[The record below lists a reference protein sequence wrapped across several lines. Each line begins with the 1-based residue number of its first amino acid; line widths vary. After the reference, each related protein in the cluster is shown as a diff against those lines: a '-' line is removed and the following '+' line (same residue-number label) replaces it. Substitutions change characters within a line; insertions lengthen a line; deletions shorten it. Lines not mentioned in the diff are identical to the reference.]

1 MNSQFHTIIIG
12 SGAAGL
18 NCAVELVKRNIPS
31 DQILII
37 TEKLGGGT
45 SFEAGSDKQTYYK
58 LSLGGEIRDSPSKM
72 AQTLFDGGSMHGD
85 IALIEATCS
94 VQAFMNLVNL
104 GVSFPHDQYGT
115 YVGYKTD
122 NDPLQRGTSAGPLT
136 SQQMGKLLLNEVRRR
151 NIQILDK
158 SLVVEIIKDQ
168 KGKVCGLIYLNL
180 NKIESCDDLSKDIVN
195 KSLNII
201 QSDFIILATGGPSG
215 MYKYSVYP
223 HSQWGSTSLAISA
236 GAKLQNLTE
245 SQFGLASLKFRWNVS
260 GSYQQ
265 VIPRYFSIAA
275 EDDILDPNTEQ
286 REFLQE
292 YFPTTEKLIN
302 AIFLKGYQWPF
313 NVERI
318 ADYGSSLIDMAI
330 HVERIERNRKVYM
343 NFMQNPSGFDWEK
356 LSVEAKEYLEN
367 SGAIQTIPI
376 DRLSNMNPE
385 AINLYKNNGIDLYT
399 EPLEIGVCA
408 QHCNG
413 GISGDIW
420 WETSVPHLFAIGE
433 VNGSHGVHRPG
444 GSALNSGQVGGI
456 RVAEKIAY
464 GKWKEFLTAEEFSV
478 HAINTK
484 SHLLSLLIKLF
495 QNDEQSPES
504 NQIYLLDKIQSRMM
518 KSGAYTRN
526 LIEINNILKISRND
540 LNRFFSKIHVNSG
553 RELLG
558 ALKTLDALICQITY
572 LMSIQTYI
580 MHEGGSRGSF
590 LIINKGD
597 DQNASIYH
605 PKLKKYPIKPRN
617 FNLDDKILEIFNSRN
632 VYGELKLETQWVK
645 CRPIPKVNV
654 WFEKIWAQ
662 YQDRKIFNKKY

>member
-1 MNSQFHTIIIG
+1 MKSHFHTVIIG

-18 NCAVELVKRNIPS
+18 NCAIELVKKNVPP
-31 DQILII
+31 DQIVII

-58 LSLGGEIRDSPSKM
+58 LSLGGKIADSPNKM
-72 AQTLFDGGSMHGD
+72 AHTLFDGGSMHGD

-104 GVSFPHDQYGT
+104 GVPFPHDQYGT

-136 SQQMGKLLLNEVRRR
+136 SQQMGKLLLDEVRRR
-151 NIQILDK
+151 KINIFDK
-158 SLVVEIIKDQ
+158 SHAIEILKDQ
-168 KGKVCGLIYLNL
+168 EGNVCGLLYLDL
-180 NKIESCDDLSKDIVN
+180 NELESCDNLSEVVLQ
-195 KSLNII
+195 KSLKTIHSN
-201 QSDFIILATGGPSG
+201 FVILATGGPSG

-275 EDDILDPNTEQ
+275 DEDPLNPDKEC

-302 AIFLKGYQWPF
+302 ATFLKGYQWPF
-313 NVERI
+313 NAERI
-318 ADYGSSLIDMAI
+318 RNFGSSLIDMAI
-330 HVERIERNRKVYM
+330 HIERIERNRKV
-343 NFMQNPSGFDWEK
+343 FIDFSQNPAGFTWKK
-356 LSVEAKEYLEN
+356 LSNEAKEYLEKT
-367 SGAIQTIPI
+367 GATQLIPI
-376 DRLSNMNPE
+376 DRLAHMNPK
-385 AINLYKNNGIDLYT
+385 AINLYKNHEINLYM

-413 GISGDIW
+413 GVSGDIW
-420 WETSVPHLFAIGE
+420 WQTSIPRLFAIGE

-464 GKWKEFLTAEEFSV
+464 GKWRGFLTAEEFSN
-478 HAINTK
+478 ISYNQKTR
-484 SHLLSLLIKLF
+484 LLSLLYKLT
-495 QNDEQSPES
+495 QNDEQSPEF
-504 NQIYLLDKIQSRMM
+504 NHVNLLEKIQSRMM
-518 KSGAYTRN
+518 KSGAYIRN
-526 LIEINNILKISRND
+526 LNDINHILNISRKELKN
-540 LNRFFSKIHVNSG
+540 FFSTIHVNSG

-558 ALKTLDALICQITY
+558 AWKTLDALICQLTY
-572 LMSIQTYI
+572 LTSIQTYI
-580 MHEGGSRGSF
+580 MHGGGSRGSF
-590 LIINKGD
+590 LIINEAD
-597 DQNASIYH
+597 EQNSSIYQ

-617 FNLDDKILEIFNSRN
+617 FDLDEKILEIFNNS
-632 VYGELKLETQWVK
+632 YAHEEIQLDSQWVT
-645 CRPIPKVNV
+645 CRPIPKVNA
-654 WFEKIWAQ
+654 WFEKTWTQ
-662 YQDRKIFNKKY
+662 YQDREIFNKEN